1 MLIEANGFD
10 YALASCASRIV
21 MQPTGQVELTGLSI
35 QQLVSP
41 FAF

>member
-41 FAF
+41 IAF